1 MDYSLLRELP
11 NMNRLL
17 EHPLL
22 LGENRTLVKLAARK
36 LLDELRADILAGKRD
51 TLPSPDQCAS
61 LVLEK
66 MKTYRKPSLR
76 GVVNATGIV
85 LHTNLGRAPL
95 GKELYALA
103 EDVYCGYSNL
113 EYDIASGVRGSRYA
127 HIEGLL
133 CSLTGAEAAMVVNNN
148 AGAVFLMLSALA
160 AGKQVAISRGEL
172 VEIGGSFRIP
182 DIMAASGALL
192 TEVGTTNRTRL
203 KDYARAVQDG
213 DARMLTIRSP
223 QGTELE
229 IAANDLEN
237 VIAARLRELF
247 SIIVAR
253 LEENQAYDWLDQEVL
268 LTVNK
273 ENGEMVVL

>member
-36 LLDELRADILAGKRD
+36 LLDGLRTDILAGKRD

-66 MKTYRKPSLR
+66 MKTDRKPSLR

-160 AGKQVAISRGEL
+160 SGKQVAISRGEL

-203 KDYARAVQDG
+203 KDDARAVQDG
-213 DARMLTIRSP
+213 A
-223 QGTELE
+223 
-229 IAANDLEN
+229 
-237 VIAARLRELF
+237 
-247 SIIVAR
+247 
-253 LEENQAYDWLDQEVL
+253 EVL
-268 LTVNK
+268 LKVHTSN
-273 ENGEMVVL
+273 